1 MKKKKLR
8 IFLFAFAI
16 VGLACVPQKKNL
28 RLLTLGDSYTICT
41 GASEKE
47 SWPVLLTEDLKKEG
61 VDIELVT
68 NPARNGFT
76 TQDLIDRE
84 LPVLKSSKPDA
95 VTLLIGVND
104 WVQGRS
110 EAAFKKDLQF
120 ILDEVQALMTN
131 QKNILVLTI
140 PDFSLTP
147 QGKKYS
153 NGRNITEGIKAFN
166 AIISEESAR
175 RGLPLV
181 DLFEP
186 SLKMAEDPTLI
197 ASDGLHPS
205 AKMYAEW
212 EKLILSEMRK
222 MLENT

>member
-1 MKKKKLR
+1 MK
-8 IFLFAFAI
+8 IFLFAFA
-16 VGLACVPQKKNL
+16 VAGLACVPQKKNL
-28 RLLTLGDSYTICT
+28 RLLTFGDSYTICT

-47 SWPVLLTEDLKKEG
+47 SWPLLLTEDLSKEG
-61 VDIELVT
+61 FDVELVT

-104 WVQGRS
+104 WVQVRS
-110 EAAFKKDLQF
+110 EAEFKKDLQF
-120 ILDEVQALMTN
+120 ILDEVQGSMTN

-153 NGRNITEGIKAFN
+153 NGRNITDGIKAFN
-166 AIISEESAR
+166 AIISEDAAK

-186 SLKMAEDPTLI
+186 SQKMSEDASLI

-212 EKLILSEMRK
+212 EKLILPEMRK
-222 MLENT
+222 MLESTGK